1 VDLDFFVPKGFL
13 ARDLRPRLMNAGRF
27 APITVQDDSIV
38 CRIDDVQWSLFR
50 YDYELLDPPE
60 VHDGIR
66 IASLRDIAAMKV
78 VAIGDRGSRK
88 DFYDLFALLRG
99 GRLSIQTILED
110 VRTKYRLPEDNLY
123 HYIRALTFFDDA
135 VKAPDLQDTLRI
147 DVRWA
152 DVERFFRQLAKTLI

>member
-1 VDLDFFVPKGFL
+1 
-13 ARDLRPRLMNAGRF
+13 
-27 APITVQDDSIV
+27 
-38 CRIDDVQWSLFR
+38 
-50 YDYELLDPPE
+50 
-60 VHDGIR
+60 
-66 IASLRDIAAMKV
+66 MKV